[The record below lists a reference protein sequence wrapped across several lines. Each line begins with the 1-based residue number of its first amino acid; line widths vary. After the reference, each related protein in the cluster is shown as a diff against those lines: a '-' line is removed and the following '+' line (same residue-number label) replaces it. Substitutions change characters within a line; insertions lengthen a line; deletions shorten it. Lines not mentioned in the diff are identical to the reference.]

1 MHFFGGL
8 GTIMFVFGLIAV
20 SWLVASKVWHLF
32 VVHEPAPLVSDQA
45 LFYVALVAMVI
56 GVQLFTGGFVAELVS
71 RNSADRN
78 SYRVKQRVGL

>member
-1 MHFFGGL
+1 
-8 GTIMFVFGLIAV
+8 
-20 SWLVASKVWHLF
+20 
-32 VVHEPAPLVSDQA
+32 
-45 LFYVALVAMVI
+45 MVI